1 MRVWEIVELLKAF
14 SFIED
19 FFDVFK
25 LLPFYHILFFPE
37 KMRGI
42 SLHLQR
48 TSKQRVYL
56 DKLEAGLDWCLK
68 LLSL

>member
-1 MRVWEIVELLKAF
+1 MENYYFLNPIPVAAALLSMIA
-14 SFIED
+14 
-19 FFDVFK
+19 
-25 LLPFYHILFFPE
+25 YHVLFFSE

-56 DKLEAGLDWCLK
+56 DKL
-68 LLSL
+68 